1 MKQTYSGKEIIFYLI
16 VINLQAWGG
25 YSVFSPNTGRYG
37 PEKTSY
43 LDTIHTVNSSLKG
56 LNRTNQFA
64 RYNDIIRNQEEAGI
78 VEKVDK
84 TPNCENKELYISH
97 KADARE
103 ATQVTK
109 VRIVYSA
116 LGKKSSKDVLLNRR

>member
-37 PEKTSY
+37 PEKTPY

-84 TPNCENKELYISH
+84 TPNCENKELYLPQ

-103 ATQVTK
+103 AAQAIK
-109 VRIVYSA
+109 VRIVSLA